1 MEWLRRCQS
10 YFEMHQVPDLLK
22 TKLATMQF
30 SSHASGWYYG
40 FLIDHEPPDW
50 PTLVRL
56 VRKCFQRTSIKN
68 GMEELN
74 DSHQYGSVEDYIE
87 QFERLRLRLLLE
99 NRLFTEVDFI
109 NAFIGG
115 LKVDIKAFVKL
126 FKPLSLD
133 DTFEYAL
140 QK

>member
-1 MEWLRRCQS
+1 
-10 YFEMHQVPDLLK
+10 
-22 TKLATMQF
+22 
-30 SSHASGWYYG
+30 
-40 FLIDHEPPDW
+40 LIDHEPPDW

-56 VRKCFQRTSIKN
+56 VRKRFQRTSIKN

-109 NAFIGG
+109 NAFIRG